1 MNILKSSIFI
11 FLLSTFAIARS
22 LDDIKNSG
30 EIYIAVYEDFPP
42 YSYIEN
48 GVAKGI
54 DIDLG
59 TKVAKSLNVKPVWNF
74 TGFDETL
81 SADLRNNI
89 WRGNIV
95 HKNKAD
101 VMFRI
106 PYDYDYLRIT
116 NKSTGELE
124 TEMVSIKGPY
134 QSEKWVIVTNKEII
148 PQVNTLGI
156 FAYHTVGV
164 EVDTLPD
171 LHLSGFARGLVAK
184 NVKHYTK
191 MSEIVADFKSGKLDA
206 IAGLK
211 SQIEFLL
218 DYKNNKEKY
227 YLSSEIPQMKSQ
239 WDLATATSSSYKD
252 LSYHIDGILDEAYKN
267 GEIKQIFE
275 NYGVEYIPPISKT
288 Q

>member
-1 MNILKSSIFI
+1 MNFLKSSIFI
-11 FLLSTFAIARS
+11 FLLSTFVFARS
-22 LDDIKNSG
+22 IDDIKNSG
-30 EIYIAVYEDFPP
+30 EIFIAVYENFPP
-42 YSYIEN
+42 YSYVED

-59 TKVAKSLNVKPVWNF
+59 TKVAKSLNVKPIWNF

-81 SADLRNNI
+81 SGDLRNNI

-101 VMFRI
+101 LMFRI

-134 QSEKWVIVTNKEII
+134 QSEKWIIATNKKVIPEI
-148 PQVNTLGI
+148 NTLGV
-156 FAYHTVGV
+156 FAYHTIGV

-171 LHLSGFARGLVAK
+171 LHLSGFGRGLITK

-191 MSEIVADFKSGKLDA
+191 MSEIIEDFKNGKLDA
-206 IAGLK
+206 VAGLK
-211 SQIEFLL
+211 SQLEFLL
-218 DYKNNKEKY
+218 DYKNNKDKY
-227 YLSSEIPQMKSQ
+227 YLTSDIPQMKSQ
-239 WDLATATSSSYKD
+239 WDLATATASTYKD
-252 LSYHIDGILDEAYKN
+252 LSYHLDGLLDEALKS
-267 GEIKQIFE
+267 GEIKKIFE
-275 NYGVEYIPPISKT
+275 SYGVEYIPPTSKS

>member
-1 MNILKSSIFI
+1 MNFLKSSIFI

-30 EIYIAVYEDFPP
+30 EIFIAVYEDFPP
-42 YSYIEN
+42 YSYVEN

-54 DIDLG
+54 DIELG
-59 TKVAKSLNVKPVWNF
+59 TMVAKSLNVKPVWNF

-81 SADLRNNI
+81 SGDLRNNI

-124 TEMVSIKGPY
+124 TERVSIKAPY
-134 QSEKWVIVTNKEII
+134 QSEKWIIVTKKEII
-148 PQVNTLGI
+148 PQVNTLGV
-156 FAYHTVGV
+156 FAYHSIGV
-164 EVDTLPD
+164 EIDTLPD
-171 LHLSGFARGLVAK
+171 LHLTGFARGLISK

-191 MSEIVADFKSGKLDA
+191 MSEIIADFKSGKLDA

-218 DYKNNKEKY
+218 DYKNNKDKY
-227 YLSSEIPQMKSQ
+227 HLTSDIPQMKSQ
-239 WDLATATSSSYKD
+239 WDLATATDSKYKD
-252 LSYHIDGILDEAYKN
+252 LSYHLDNVVDEAYKN
-267 GEIKQIFE
+267 GEIKKIFE
-275 NYGVEYIPPISKT
+275 NYGVEYIPPIAKN

>member
-1 MNILKSSIFI
+1 MNLLKSSIFI
-11 FLLSTFAIARS
+11 FLLSVFAFARS

-30 EIYIAVYEDFPP
+30 EIIIAVYEDFPP
-42 YSYIEN
+42 YSYVEN

-54 DIDLG
+54 DIELG

-81 SADLRNNI
+81 SGDLRNNI

-124 TEMVSIKGPY
+124 TERVSIKAPY
-134 QSEKWVIVTNKEII
+134 QSEKWIIVTNKEVI
-148 PQVNTLGI
+148 PEVKTLGV
-156 FAYHTVGV
+156 FAYHKVGV
-164 EVDTLPD
+164 EIDTLPD
-171 LHLSGFARGLVAK
+171 LHLTGFARGLISK

-191 MSEIVADFKSGKLDA
+191 MSEIIADFKSGKIDA

-218 DYKNNKEKY
+218 DYKNNKDKY
-227 YLSSEIPQMKSQ
+227 LLTSEIPQMKSQ
-239 WDLATATSSSYKD
+239 WDLATATDSKYKD
-252 LSYHIDGILDEAYKN
+252 LSYHLDNIIDEAYQN
-267 GEIKQIFE
+267 GEIKKIFE
-275 NYGVEYIPPISKT
+275 NYGVEYIPPIAKT

>member
-1 MNILKSSIFI
+1 MNFLKSSIFI

-30 EIYIAVYEDFPP
+30 EIFIAVYEDFPP
-42 YSYIEN
+42 YSYVEN

-59 TKVAKSLNVKPVWNF
+59 TKVAKSLNVKPIWNF

-89 WRGNIV
+89 WRGNVV

-148 PQVNTLGI
+148 PQVNTLGV

-164 EVDTLPD
+164 EIDTLPD
-171 LHLSGFARGLVAK
+171 LHLSGFARGLIAN

-218 DYKNNKEKY
+218 DYKNRNLY
-227 YLSSEIPQMKSQ
+227 WI
-239 WDLATATSSSYKD
+239 
-252 LSYHIDGILDEAYKN
+252 
-267 GEIKQIFE
+267 
-275 NYGVEYIPPISKT
+275 ISK
-288 Q
+288 

>member
-1 MNILKSSIFI
+1 MNFLKSSIFI
-11 FLLSTFAIARS
+11 FLLSTFAFARS
-22 LDDIKNSG
+22 IDDIKNSG
-30 EIYIAVYEDFPP
+30 EIFIAVYENFPP
-42 YSYIEN
+42 YSYVED

-59 TKVAKSLNVKPVWNF
+59 TKVAKSLNVKPIWNF

-81 SADLRNNI
+81 SGDLRNNI

-101 VMFRI
+101 LMFRI

-134 QSEKWVIVTNKEII
+134 QSEKWIIATNKKVIPEI
-148 PQVNTLGI
+148 NTLGV
-156 FAYHTVGV
+156 FAYHTIGV

-171 LHLSGFARGLVAK
+171 LHLSGFGRGLITK

-191 MSEIVADFKSGKLDA
+191 MSEIIEDFKNGKLDA
-206 IAGLK
+206 VAGLK
-211 SQIEFLL
+211 SQLEFLL
-218 DYKNNKEKY
+218 DYKNNKDKY
-227 YLSSEIPQMKSQ
+227 YLTSDIPQMKSQ
-239 WDLATATSSSYKD
+239 WDLATATASTYKD
-252 LSYHIDGILDEAYKN
+252 LSYHLDGLLDEALKS
-267 GEIKQIFE
+267 GEIKRIFE
-275 NYGVEYIPPISKT
+275 SYGVEYIPPTSKS

>member
-1 MNILKSSIFI
+1 
-11 FLLSTFAIARS
+11 
-22 LDDIKNSG
+22 
-30 EIYIAVYEDFPP
+30 VYDNFPP
-42 YSYIEN
+42 YSYVEN

-54 DIDLG
+54 DIELG
-59 TKVAKSLNVKPVWNF
+59 TKVAKSLNVKPIWNF

-81 SADLRNNI
+81 SGDLRNNI

-134 QSEKWVIVTNKEII
+134 QSEKWVILTNKEAIAQI
-148 PQVNTLGI
+148 NTLAV

-171 LHLSGFARGLVAK
+171 LHLSGFGRGLIAK

-191 MSEIVADFKSGKLDA
+191 MSDIVADFKSGKLDA

-211 SQIEFLL
+211 SQLEFLL
-218 DYKNNKEKY
+218 DYKNNKDKY
-227 YLSSEIPQMKSQ
+227 YISEDIPQMKSQ
-239 WDLATATSSSYKD
+239 WDLATATSSLHRD
-252 LSYHIDGILDEAYKN
+252 LSYHIDGILNEAYKS

-275 NYGVEYIPPISKT
+275 SYGVEYIPPMSKN

>member
-1 MNILKSSIFI
+1 MSLLKSSIFI
-11 FLLSTFAIARS
+11 FLLSTFAFARS
-22 LDDIKNSG
+22 IDDIKNSG
-30 EIYIAVYEDFPP
+30 EIFIAVYENFPP
-42 YSYIEN
+42 YSYVED

-59 TKVAKSLNVKPVWNF
+59 TKVAKSLNVKPIWNF

-81 SADLRNNI
+81 SGDLRNNI

-101 VMFRI
+101 LMFRI

-134 QSEKWVIVTNKEII
+134 QSEKWIIATNKKVIPEI
-148 PQVNTLGI
+148 NTLGV
-156 FAYHTVGV
+156 FAYHTIGV

-171 LHLSGFARGLVAK
+171 LHLSGFGRGLITK

-191 MSEIVADFKSGKLDA
+191 MSEIIEDFKNGKLDA
-206 IAGLK
+206 VAGLK
-211 SQIEFLL
+211 SQLEFLL
-218 DYKNNKEKY
+218 DYKNNKDKY
-227 YLSSEIPQMKSQ
+227 YLTSDIPQMKSQ
-239 WDLATATSSSYKD
+239 WDLATATASTYKD
-252 LSYHIDGILDEAYKN
+252 LSYHLDGLLDEALKS
-267 GEIKQIFE
+267 GEIKKIFE
-275 NYGVEYIPPISKT
+275 SYGVEYIPPTSKS

>member
-1 MNILKSSIFI
+1 MNFLKSSVFI
-11 FLLSTFAIARS
+11 FLLSTLAFARS
-22 LDDIKNSG
+22 IDDIKSSG
-30 EIYIAVYEDFPP
+30 EIYIAIYEDFPP

-54 DIDLG
+54 DIELG
-59 TKVAKSLNVKPVWNF
+59 TKVAKSLNVKPIWNF
-74 TGFDETL
+74 TGFDENI
-81 SADLRNNI
+81 AGDLRNNI

-95 HKNKAD
+95 HKNKSD

-134 QSEKWVIVTNKEII
+134 QSEKWVIITKKEII
-148 PQVNTLGI
+148 PQINTLAI

-171 LHLSGFARGLVAK
+171 LHLSGFARGLITK
-184 NVKHYTK
+184 NIKHYTK
-191 MSEIVADFKSGKLDA
+191 MNEIVEDFKNGKLDA

-211 SQIEFLL
+211 SQLEFLL
-218 DYKNNKEKY
+218 DYKNNKDKY
-227 YLSSEIPQMKSQ
+227 YISENIPQMKSQ
-239 WDLATATSSSYKD
+239 WDLATATSSLYRD
-252 LSYHIDGILDEAYKN
+252 LSYHIDGVLNEAYKN
-267 GEIKQIFE
+267 GEIKKIFE
-275 NYGVEYIPPISKT
+275 TYGVEYIAPMSKT

>member
-1 MNILKSSIFI
+1 MNLLKLSIFI
-11 FLLSTFAIARS
+11 FLLSTFGIARS

-30 EIYIAVYEDFPP
+30 EIFIAVYEDFPP

-59 TKVAKSLNVKPVWNF
+59 TKVAKSLNVKPIWNF

-81 SADLRNNI
+81 SGDLRNNI

-134 QSEKWVIVTNKEII
+134 QSEKWIIVTNKEII
-148 PQVNTLGI
+148 PEVNTLGV
-156 FAYHTVGV
+156 FAYHTIGV
-164 EVDTLPD
+164 EVDNLPD
-171 LHLSGFARGLVAK
+171 LHLSGFARGLIAK

-191 MSEIVADFKSGKLDA
+191 MNEIVADFKSGKLDA

-227 YLSSEIPQMKSQ
+227 FLTDSIPQMKSQ
-239 WDLATATSSSYKD
+239 WDLATATASTYKD
-252 LSYHIDGILDEAYKN
+252 LSYHVDGIINEAYKN
-267 GEIKQIFE
+267 GEIKKIFE

>member
-1 MNILKSSIFI
+1 MNFLKSSIFI
-11 FLLSTFAIARS
+11 FLLSTFVFARS

-30 EIYIAVYEDFPP
+30 EIFIAVYEDFPP
-42 YSYIEN
+42 YSYVEN

-54 DIDLG
+54 DIELG

-81 SADLRNNI
+81 SGDLRNNI

-171 LHLSGFARGLVAK
+171 LHLSGFGRGLIAK

-218 DYKNNKEKY
+218 DYKNNKDKY
-227 YLSSEIPQMKSQ
+227 YLTSEIPQMKSQ
-239 WDLATATSSSYKD
+239 WDLATATSSLYRD
-252 LSYHIDGILDEAYKN
+252 LSYHIDGILDETYKN

-275 NYGVEYIPPISKT
+275 SYGVEYLPPMSKN

>member
-1 MNILKSSIFI
+1 MSLLKSSIFI
-11 FLLSTFAIARS
+11 FLLSTFAFARS
-22 LDDIKNSG
+22 VDHIKNSG
-30 EIYIAVYEDFPP
+30 EIFIAVYEDFPP
-42 YSYIEN
+42 YSYVEN

-54 DIDLG
+54 DIELG
-59 TKVAKSLNVKPVWNF
+59 TMVAKSLNVKPIWNF

-81 SADLRNNI
+81 SGDLRNNI

-101 VMFRI
+101 LMFRI

-134 QSEKWVIVTNKEII
+134 QSEKWIIATNKKVIPEI
-148 PQVNTLGI
+148 NTLGV
-156 FAYHTVGV
+156 FAYHTIGV

-171 LHLSGFARGLVAK
+171 LHLSGFGRGLITK

-191 MSEIVADFKSGKLDA
+191 MSEIIEDFKNGKLDA
-206 IAGLK
+206 VAGLK
-211 SQIEFLL
+211 SQLEFLL
-218 DYKNNKEKY
+218 DYKNNKDKY
-227 YLSSEIPQMKSQ
+227 YLTSDIPQMKSQ
-239 WDLATATSSSYKD
+239 WDLATATASTYKD
-252 LSYHIDGILDEAYKN
+252 LSYHLDGLLDEALKS
-267 GEIKQIFE
+267 GEIKKIFE
-275 NYGVEYIPPISKT
+275 SYGVEYIPPTSKS

>member
-1 MNILKSSIFI
+1 MNLLKSSIFI
-11 FLLSTFAIARS
+11 FLLSVFAFARS

-30 EIYIAVYEDFPP
+30 EIIIAVYEDFPP
-42 YSYIEN
+42 YSYVEN

-54 DIDLG
+54 DIELG

-81 SADLRNNI
+81 SGDLRNNI

-124 TEMVSIKGPY
+124 TERVSIKAPY
-134 QSEKWVIVTNKEII
+134 QSEKWIIVTNKEVI
-148 PQVNTLGI
+148 PEVKTLGV

-164 EVDTLPD
+164 EIDTLPD
-171 LHLSGFARGLVAK
+171 LHLTGFARGLISK

-191 MSEIVADFKSGKLDA
+191 MSEIIADFKSGKIDA

-218 DYKNNKEKY
+218 DYKNNKDKY
-227 YLSSEIPQMKSQ
+227 LLTSEIPQMKSQ
-239 WDLATATSSSYKD
+239 WDLATATDSKYKD
-252 LSYHIDGILDEAYKN
+252 LSYHLDNIIDEAYQN
-267 GEIKQIFE
+267 GEIKKIFE
-275 NYGVEYIPPISKT
+275 NYGVEYIPPIAKT

>member
-1 MNILKSSIFI
+1 MNFLKSSIFI

-30 EIYIAVYEDFPP
+30 EIFIAVYEDFPP
-42 YSYIEN
+42 YSYMEN

-54 DIDLG
+54 DIELG
-59 TKVAKSLNVKPVWNF
+59 TKVAKSLNVKAIWNF
-74 TGFDETL
+74 TDFDETL
-81 SADLRNNI
+81 SGDLRNNI

-134 QSEKWVIVTNKEII
+134 QSEKWVIITKKDII
-148 PQVNTLGI
+148 PEVNTLGV

-171 LHLSGFARGLVAK
+171 LHLTGFARGLIAK

-191 MSEIVADFKSGKLDA
+191 MSEIVADFKSGQLDA

-211 SQIEFLL
+211 SQLEFLL
-218 DYKNNKEKY
+218 DYKNNKDKY
-227 YLSSEIPQMKSQ
+227 FLTDNIPQMKSQ
-239 WDLATATSSSYKD
+239 WDLATATASTYKD
-252 LSYHIDGILDEAYKN
+252 LSYHVDGILNEAFNN
-267 GEIKQIFE
+267 GEIKKIFE
-275 NYGVEYIPPISKT
+275 NYGVEYIPPTSKT